1 MHNVMPISGRA
12 GAAPIFEPQEAYP
25 PARSIA
31 SAGYGAPLA
40 LAIDPASGFTI
51 AADTA
56 HQQLFVLLGA
66 NETCSP
72 AFALRAPRTPA
83 KGKVKEKYS
92 ARHRGCDHHCSGRR
106 DMNRHEPKSDS
117 DDDRCGGRA
126 GDHSNHRNRSAA
138 AVQCS
143 GWLAAVPASQRK
155 RPQRC
160 QPCRQSEDMT
170 TVVQKEPSI

>member
-1 MHNVMPISGRA
+1 MTANVMPISGRA

-117 DDDRCGGRA
+117 DDDRCGDSRA
-126 GDHSNHRNRSAA
+126 GKCEAKNRKLLG
-138 AVQCS
+138 VIH
-143 GWLAAVPASQRK
+143 LV
-155 RPQRC
+155 
-160 QPCRQSEDMT
+160 T
-170 TVVQKEPSI
+170 IT